1 MHAATLPRFGDP
13 DVLTWAPVPDPVCA
27 SDEVVVEVLA
37 CGVNHCDLDS
47 RAGVSRWSFELPMVL
62 GGEFAG
68 VIAEVGAHVRDL
80 RPGDPVAALQHYATP
95 DGQLVQFG
103 IDRWGGYAQYAAVP
117 ARALVRLSS
126 LDEIEPAAAGQTVAS
141 TAWRM
146 VTTLG
151 DVQPGETVLIPSASG
166 GVGSALVGAAGL
178 RGARVIAT
186 VGSPEKVGAVRALGA
201 DEVICYTDSS
211 VLDAVA
217 ELTGG
222 AGVDCVL
229 DTVGGAQFRDHLAA
243 LRLDGRYVTC
253 GAHAG
258 EVVELD
264 LVRLF
269 QHGHRLLGFGFC
281 TEQELRESLAHVLAG
296 RLRVPVA
303 ARYPL
308 AEAAA
313 AHRAL
318 DRRQHVGK
326 LLLHP
331 VPGSSA

>member
-1 MHAATLPRFGDP
+1 MPRYGGP
-13 DVLTWAPVPDPVCA
+13 DVLTWTSVPDPHCA
-27 SDEVVVEVLA
+27 SDEVVVRVMA

-68 VIAEVGAHVRDL
+68 IVAEVGRDVHDV
-80 RPGDPVAALQHYATP
+80 RPGDHVAVLQHYHAG
-95 DGQLVQFG
+95 DGRLMQFG
-103 IDRWGGYAQYAAVP
+103 IDRWGGYAELVAVP
-117 ARALVRLSS
+117 ARALVPLSS
-126 LDEIEPAAAGQTVAS
+126 PDQVEPAAAGQTVAS

-151 DVQPGETVLIPSASG
+151 NVRADETVLVPSASG
-166 GVGSALVGAAGL
+166 GVGAALVSAAAL

-186 VGSPEKVGAVRALGA
+186 VGAPAKIAPVRALGA
-201 DEVICYTDSS
+201 DV
-211 VLDAVA
+211 VLCHRDVSAADAVA
-217 ELTGG
+217 ELTSG

-229 DTVGGAQFRDHLAA
+229 DTVGGPQLRDHLAA
-243 LRLDGRYVTC
+243 LRLDGRYVIC

-264 LVRLF
+264 LVALF
-269 QHGHRLLGFGFC
+269 QRGHRLLGFGFC
-281 TEQELRESLAHVLAG
+281 TEDELRESLAHVLAG

-303 ARYPL
+303 ARYPVSD
-308 AEAAA
+308 AAA

-318 DRRQHVGK
+318 DCREHVGK
-326 LLLHP
+326 LVLTE
-331 VPGSSA
+331 VAA

>member
-1 MHAATLPRFGDP
+1 MPSFGGP
-13 DVLTWAPVPDPVCA
+13 DVLTWTSVADPACA
-27 SDEVVVEVLA
+27 ADEVVVRVLA

-47 RAGVSRWSFELPMVL
+47 RAGVSRWTFELPMVL

-68 VIAEVGAHVRDL
+68 VVADVGREVHDVRLGDHVA
-80 RPGDPVAALQHYATP
+80 VLQHYRAD
-95 DGQLVQFG
+95 DGRLVQFG
-103 IDRWGGYAQYAAVP
+103 IDCWGGYGEFVAVP
-117 ARALVRLSS
+117 ARALVPLSS
-126 LDEIEPAAAGQTVAS
+126 PTDVEAAASGQTVAS

-151 DVQPGETVLIPSASG
+151 QVRPDETVLVPSASG
-166 GVGSALVGAAGL
+166 GVGSALVGAAAL

-186 VGSPEKVGAVRALGA
+186 VGAPDKVEQVRELGA
-201 DEVICYTDSS
+201 DA
-211 VLDAVA
+211 VLCHRDVALRDAVA
-217 ELTGG
+217 ELTSG

-229 DTVGGAQFRDHLAA
+229 DTVGGPQLQDHLAT
-243 LRLDGRYVTC
+243 LRLDGRYVIC

-264 LVRLF
+264 LVALF

-281 TEQELRESLAHVLAG
+281 TEAELRESLAHVLEG

-308 AEAAA
+308 SEAAA
-313 AHRAL
+313 AHR
-318 DRRQHVGK
+318 DMGRRQHVGK
-326 LLLHP
+326 LLLQA
-331 VPGSSA
+331 VEDRGR